1 MSHGVLMTMGFL
13 TGLRRRLAYAVLAGL
28 LTIAMGLAMPT
39 PSQAGLLDLIFHG
52 IRYVQLSN
60 LSDRD
65 EVALGRQIDQQLKT
79 QGVRLY
85 TGDPGLGQYINEIG
99 QRLAA
104 TSDRPNL
111 PYTFQVVADDGINA
125 FATLGGFVYIQT
137 GLIRAASNEAELAG
151 VIAHEIGHITGRH
164 VIERMRQAAI
174 AQGIV
179 GALEVR
185 QDTLVQLGVQLA
197 LTLPNSREAE
207 YDADRR
213 GFHNLGRAGYD
224 TGGFVAFMQTLDR
237 RGGSPPEFLSS
248 HPNPGNRV
256 QNLQTMAA
264 AGTYAANAGVGTDR
278 AAYQARISSLR

>member
-1 MSHGVLMTMGFL
+1 M
-13 TGLRRRLAYAVLAGL
+13 GLRIALGRRLAYGVLAALLAIGL
-28 LTIAMGLAMPT
+28 GLATPI
-39 PSQAGLLDLIFHG
+39 PSQAGLLDLIFQG

-65 EVALGRQIDQQLKT
+65 EVALGGQIDQQLKT

-85 TGDPGLGQYINEIG
+85 TGGPAISQYVKEIG
-99 QRLAA
+99 QRLA
-104 TSDRPNL
+104 TSSDRPNL

-137 GLIRAASNEAELAG
+137 GLIRAATNEAELAG

-164 VIERMRQAAI
+164 GVERMRQAAI
-174 AQGIV
+174 AEGIT

-197 LTLPNSREAE
+197 LALPNSREAE

-224 TGGFVAFMQTLDR
+224 TRGFLTFMQTLER
-237 RGGSPPEFLSS
+237 QGGSPPEFLST

-256 QNLQTMAA
+256 QNLQAMAA
-264 AGTYAANAGVGTDR
+264 TGSYAGTAGVGTDGT
-278 AAYQARISSLR
+278 AYRDRISHLH

>member
-1 MSHGVLMTMGFL
+1 M
-13 TGLRRRLAYAVLAGL
+13 GLRMGLGRRLAYGVLAALLAIGL
-28 LTIAMGLAMPT
+28 GLATPT
-39 PSQAGLLDLIFHG
+39 PSRAGLLDLIFQG

-65 EVALGRQIDQQLKT
+65 EVALGRQVDQQIKG

-85 TGDPGLGQYINEIG
+85 TSDPAIGQYIQEIG
-99 QRLAA
+99 QRLAVS
-104 TSDRPNL
+104 SDRPNL

-125 FATLGGFVYIQT
+125 FATLGGFIYIQT
-137 GLIRAASNEAELAG
+137 GLIQAAANEAELAG
-151 VIAHEIGHITGRH
+151 VMAHEIGHITGRH
-164 VIERMRQAAI
+164 GIERMRQAAI
-174 AQGIV
+174 AEGIT

-224 TGGFVAFMQTLDR
+224 TRGFLTFMQTLER
-237 RGGSPPEFLSS
+237 EGGTPPEFLST

-256 QNLQTMAA
+256 QNLQTMGTS
-264 AGTYAANAGVGTDR
+264 GTYAANAGVGTDG
-278 AAYQARISSLR
+278 AAYRARISGLR